1 MLMPLSPG
9 RCDLIHCIMPGKALG
24 GHIKTHTGTHVRG
37 KERGGG
43 GGGKVT
49 EDTERNRGRNNFLVE
64 HRDGHAVIKD
74 LWRSMSPSQTP
85 AVSVT
90 LWTCTCEPCYYCR
103 CLARLSAW
111 QNSLLLALAFLF
123 CRGLRWQSVWQNE
136 WMEFWR
142 MPTSKSPNAQ
152 WEWLIAAFKWIIHA
166 SKIDGFAAAAFKMWW
181 R

>member
-1 MLMPLSPG
+1 M
-9 RCDLIHCIMPGKALG
+9 LG
-24 GHIKTHTGTHVRG
+24 GKSG
-37 KERGGG
+37 EGGG
-43 GGGKVT
+43 VKLQKT
-49 EDTERNRGRNNFLVE
+49 QRGIEEGTIFWLNT
-64 HRDGHAVIKD
+64 DGHAVIKD

-103 CLARLSAW
+103 CLARLSAR